1 MRLTTFGDSRPGAVL
16 SDGAVLDLAAYWSSA
31 SPAGSAIPA
40 PRTVADML
48 RDNAVM
54 EAARAVIDAAERAR
68 AQGDP
73 EVPARGAAELSFQP
87 PWIPGR
93 IYAIGL
99 NYRSHAEEQ
108 GARLPKNPIVF
119 TKAVSSLTGHGSP
132 IIAPTATEQLDY
144 EAELAVVIGKSC
156 ADAGRDEAMAY
167 VAGYTCLNDV
177 SARDIQRSD
186 RQWFRSKSYPT
197 FCPLGRDLVTA
208 DEVKDPEELV
218 VSCVVGGEQRQSAP
232 VSDLIFGIPELIAF
246 LSSFLTLE
254 PGDVIATGT
263 PSGVGFAM
271 DPPRFL
277 RPGEVVT
284 CEVSGITTLRNEVT
298 SA

>member
-1 MRLTTFGDSRPGAVL
+1 MRLTTFGDNQPGAVL
-16 SDGAVLDLAAYWSSA
+16 SDGTVLDLAAYW
-31 SPAGSAIPA
+31 PAAAPGVPA
-40 PRTVADML
+40 PRAVADLL
-48 RDNAVM
+48 RDGAALD
-54 EAARAVIDAAERAR
+54 AARAVTDAAERAR
-68 AQGDP
+68 AEGAP
-73 EVPARGAAELSFQP
+73 GLPARDASALTFAP
-87 PWIPGR
+87 AWIPGH

-108 GARLPKNPIVF
+108 GARIPKNPIVF

-132 IIAPTATEQLDY
+132 IVAPAATEQLDY
-144 EAELAVVIGKSC
+144 EAELAVVIGRAC
-156 ADAGRDEAMAY
+156 TNAGRDEAMAY

-177 SARDIQRSD
+177 SARDLQRAD

-208 DEVKDPEELV
+208 DEVSDPAQLV
-218 VSCVVGGEQRQSAP
+218 VSCTVGDEQRQSAP
-232 VSDLIFGIPELIAF
+232 VSDLIFDIPALIAF
-246 LSSFLTLE
+246 LSSFVTLE

-277 RPGEVVT
+277 AKGDVVT
-284 CEVSGITTLRNEVT
+284 CEVQGVTSLRNEVT

>member
-1 MRLTTFGDSRPGAVL
+1 MRLTTFGNGRPGTVL
-16 SDGAVLDLAAYWSSA
+16 SDGTILDLAAYWADGAPAAVPVPQAVA
-31 SPAGSAIPA
+31 SL
-40 PRTVADML
+40 L
-48 RDNAVM
+48 RDSTALD
-54 EAARAVIDAAERAR
+54 AARAVTEAAERAR
-68 AQGDP
+68 ASG
-73 EVPARGAAELSFQP
+73 GAALPVSDAAALTFQP
-87 PWIPGR
+87 TWVPGR

-108 GARLPKNPIVF
+108 GARIPKNPIVF

-132 IIAPTATEQLDY
+132 IVSPAATEQLDY
-144 EAELAVVIGKSC
+144 EAELAVVIGQPC
-156 ADAGRDEAMAY
+156 ANVGRDEAMAY

-177 SARDIQRSD
+177 SARDIQRAD

-197 FCPLGRDLVTA
+197 FSPLGRDLVTA
-208 DEVKDPEELV
+208 DEVKDPAELV
-218 VSCVVGGEQRQSAP
+218 VSCVVNGEQRQSAP
-232 VSDLIFGIPELIAF
+232 VSDLIFDIPELIAF
-246 LSSFLTLE
+246 LSSFVTLE

-277 RPGEVVT
+277 APGDVVT
-284 CEVSGITTLRNEVT
+284 CEVGGITTLRNEVT